1 MPERP
6 RIERG
11 ETGAGVATATEASRE
26 AGGAANPGDTV
37 ITGDTVIAG
46 DATVI
51 SGDTGAISDGASAV
65 AMPPKRGRRAAAAF
79 IFVTIA
85 LDMLAMG
92 MIAPVLPGLITG
104 FLGGNHARAAEMFGI
119 FGTVWAV
126 MQFGFS
132 PLLGSLSDR
141 FGRRPII
148 LLSNFGL
155 GVDYLVMALAPTLG
169 WLFVG
174 RVVSGVTS
182 ASIPTAMAYIA
193 DVTDPEKRAEAF
205 GMVSAAFGLGFV
217 LGPALGGVLGDV
229 NPRLPFWVAGG
240 MSLLNAMYGMF
251 VLPESLPRERR
262 GTFSLKRANPLGSLT
277 LLRSHRELFGIGCVL
292 LLSYLTQQSLQNTW
306 VLYTDYRYHWSARA
320 VGLSLALVGVG
331 SVIVGA
337 LLVRPM
343 VRWFGQRTTL
353 LLGLAI
359 GWVGFAIFGLAPTGT
374 LFLLGIPLMNL
385 WGLTGPTAQGLM
397 SVHVTPQEQGQ
408 LQGAVQCIRGL
419 TALIGPGLF
428 TFVFAMAIKPHAH
441 VHLPGAPFLLAA
453 GVLLSA
459 LPLAVMVTRQR
470 A

>member
-1 MPERP
+1 MPDLEPIAVLPPDAGPP
-6 RIERG
+6 R
-11 ETGAGVATATEASRE
+11 SQ
-26 AGGAANPGDTV
+26 P
-37 ITGDTVIAG
+37 
-46 DATVI
+46 
-51 SGDTGAISDGASAV
+51 
-65 AMPPKRGRRAAAAF
+65 GRRAASAF

-92 MIAPVLPGLITG
+92 MIAPVLPRLVTG
-104 FLGGNHARAAEMFGI
+104 FMGGDQSSGAQMFGI

-126 MQFGFS
+126 MQFACS

-155 GVDYLVMALAPTLG
+155 GLDYVVMALAPNLA

-174 RVVSGVTS
+174 RVISGITS

-217 LGPALGGVLGDV
+217 LGPALGGVLGNV

-251 VLPESLPRERR
+251 VLPESLAPGHR
-262 GTFSLKRANPLGSLT
+262 GAFSWRRANPMGSLT
-277 LLRSHRELFGIGCVL
+277 LLRRHRELLGMGAVL
-292 LLSYLTQQSLQNTW
+292 LLSYLTQQSLVNTW
-306 VLYTDYRYHWSARA
+306 VLYTDYRYHWSPSR

-337 LLVRPM
+337 VLVRPL
-343 VRWFGQRTTL
+343 VRILGQRSTL
-353 LLGLAI
+353 LLGLAV
-359 GWVGFAIFGLAPTGT
+359 GWVGFAIFGLAPSGT
-374 LFLLGIPLMNL
+374 LFLLGIPLMNM
-385 WGLTGPTAQGLM
+385 WGLAGPTAQGLM

-428 TFVFAMAIKPHAH
+428 TFVFAAAIRSGARP
-441 VHLPGAPFLLAA
+441 HLPGAPFLLAA
-453 GVLLSA
+453 GILLCA
-459 LPLAVMVTRQR
+459 LPVAAAVTRSTAQGPPQG
-470 A
+470 ASAPSS

>member
-11 ETGAGVATATEASRE
+11 ETGTALAAAGETGTAAAALDSR
-26 AGGAANPGDTV
+26 D
-37 ITGDTVIAG
+37 DVIAG
-46 DATVI
+46 NGAMAGIATVI
-51 SGDTGAISDGASAV
+51 SGETSVIADGAPAA
-65 AMPPKRGRRAAAAF
+65 AMPPQRGRRAAAAF

-92 MIAPVLPGLITG
+92 MIAPVLPKLITS
-104 FLGGNHARAAEMFGI
+104 FLGGNEAGAAEMFGI

-132 PLLGSLSDR
+132 PLLGALSDR

-174 RVVSGVTS
+174 RVISGVTS

-205 GMVSAAFGLGFV
+205 GLVSAAFGLGFV

-229 NPRLPFWVAGG
+229 DPRLPFWVAGG
-240 MSLLNAMYGMF
+240 MSLLNAMYGLF
-251 VLPESLPRERR
+251 VLPESLPAEHR
-262 GTFSLKRANPLGSLT
+262 GTFSWRRANPVGSLT
-277 LLRSHRELFGIGCVL
+277 LLRRHRELFGIAGVL

-306 VLYTDYRYHWSARA
+306 VLYTDYRYHWTARG
-320 VGLSLALVGVG
+320 VGLSLGLVGLG
-331 SVIVGA
+331 SVVVGG
-337 LLVRPM
+337 LLVRPL
-343 VRWFGQRTTL
+343 VRWLGQRATL
-353 LLGLAI
+353 LWGLGI
-359 GWVGFAIFGLAPTGT
+359 GWVGFAIFGLAPTGA

-385 WGLTGPTAQGLM
+385 WGLAGPTAQGLM

-428 TFVFAMAIKPHAH
+428 TFVFATAIRPHAH

-453 GVLLSA
+453 AVLLSA
-459 LPLAVMVTRQR
+459 LPVAMVVTRR